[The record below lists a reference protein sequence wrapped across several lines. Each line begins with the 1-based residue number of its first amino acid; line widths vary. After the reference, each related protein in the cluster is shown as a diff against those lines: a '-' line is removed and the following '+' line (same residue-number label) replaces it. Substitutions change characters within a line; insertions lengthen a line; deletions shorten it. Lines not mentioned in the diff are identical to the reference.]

1 MTCDTVYDWKSCD
14 SHVYSSEAVSTAT
27 LTLQTGANLLELTLL
42 GHLQE
47 LGELAEA
54 EHGDERGGQV
64 QQRTAAS
71 IFLMRHH

>member
-1 MTCDTVYDWKSCD
+1 M
-14 SHVYSSEAVSTAT
+14 STDT
-27 LTLQTGANLLELTLL
+27 LTFQTGAHLLELPLL

-64 QQRTAAS
+64 QERTAAS
-71 IFLMRHH
+71 ILLMRHH